1 MGAGCRMAAA
11 PALGRHTLR
20 RRRAPRS
27 NHAMEP
33 RRWCSSGGAIARRRR
48 DRTNNEN
55 LCSRIIKIRRLLGCS
70 LCLTADGVTVQ
81 EGELLSRLRVEA
93 GRRLVRAAAERSW
106 PPPR

>member
-1 MGAGCRMAAA
+1 MGACCRMAAT

-20 RRRAPRS
+20 RRHTSRS

-33 RRWCSSGGAIARRRR
+33 RRWRRRNR
-48 DRTNNEN
+48 KPKTGILLSNPQALDGWLTGW
-55 LCSRIIKIRRLLGCS
+55 LCVL
-70 LCLTADGVTVQ
+70 AVTQ

-106 PPPR
+106 PPPRS